1 MNTYNTEIADVKRMN
16 PVNAGLSYAANELEE
31 AQRAK
36 IQADER
42 YRRALVEF
50 RTRYYDPKHYA

>member
-16 PVNAGLSYAANELEE
+16 PVNAGLSHAANELEE

-50 RTRYYDPKHYA
+50 RARYYDPKHYA